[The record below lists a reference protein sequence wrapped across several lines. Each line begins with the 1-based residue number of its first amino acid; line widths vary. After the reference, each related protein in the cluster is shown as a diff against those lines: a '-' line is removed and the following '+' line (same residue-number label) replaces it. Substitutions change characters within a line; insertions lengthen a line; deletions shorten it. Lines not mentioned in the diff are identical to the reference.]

1 MSSLDKITDKIIE
14 QANEKANKILHQAE
28 VKVKEIQ
35 ERVKNEQN
43 SLIAETKIIAEKEHK
58 IVIEQSE
65 SSDRQERR
73 QQLLAVKRKCI
84 RQVISESKQQIESLP
99 KKEYFDL
106 LLRLFKRNALPD
118 NGKIYFSRLDSRRVP
133 VDFIKQCNEF
143 LKEGSVE
150 LAGENKTI
158 NNGFVITYGK
168 VEIDCSIDSIFKS
181 NSQILEDK
189 AAVFLK

>member
-1 MSSLDKITDKIIE
+1 MSSLDRITDKIIE
-14 QANEKANKILHQAE
+14 QANSKANEILSQAE
-28 VKVKEIQ
+28 LEIKEIEAKAQ
-35 ERVKNEQN
+35 NEQN
-43 SLIAETKIIAEKEHK
+43 QLFSEAKIAAEKEHRM
-58 IVIEQSE
+58 VIDQFE

-73 QQLLAVKRKCI
+73 QQLLTVKRRCI
-84 RQVISESKQQIESLP
+84 KQVVCETKQQIEALP

-118 NGKIYFSRLDSRRVP
+118 NGKIYFSKSDSKRVP

-143 LKEGSVE
+143 LKNGSVE
-150 LAGENKTI
+150 LAGESKNI
-158 NNGFVITYGK
+158 NNGFIITYGK

-181 NSQILEDK
+181 NNQNLEDK